1 MNAAQISQYGDPSVL
16 EINTI
21 ETPKLTDGQILVEV
35 YASSINPFDSKLR
48 AGYMKDMIPL
58 TFPATLGGD
67 IAGVVT
73 QVSDDVSS
81 IAVGDKVYG
90 QANVVAGNSGA
101 FAEFAATAAGQVAVM
116 PSNLDFKQAGSLP
129 LVGVSA
135 LQALTEHLDI
145 QPGQKL
151 FIHGGAGG
159 IGTVAIEIAKH
170 LGADVTTTATGEAI
184 ELVTELGADT
194 VIDYKAQDFSAVL
207 SDFDAVFDL
216 VGGDDFAKSLSV
228 LKKGG
233 VAVSMI
239 AQPDETKAS
248 EFGVTA
254 IMQSTGVTT
263 ERLNVLTELIESGV
277 VTAQIDSVFPLV
289 DISAAFEAKES
300 GKTKGKIVIEINAS

>member
-21 ETPKLTDGQILVEV
+21 ETPNLTDGQVLVEV

-135 LQALTEHLDI
+135 LQALTEHLNI

-277 VTAQIDSVFPLV
+277 VTAQIDSVFPLA
-289 DISAAFEAKES
+289 DISVAFEAKES